1 MNKLMKSLKSATIFG
16 FLICGVTGC
25 TTTQH
30 VASIGECILDGS
42 PAMALIDTMTLP
54 IVAMVDVATLGTM
67 DYGPRHCSKQ
77 KETSAEAEARI
88 NRNNN
93 ILSASTSAISSAALT
108 AAAPEYSTGRSYSGP
123 SNINSYAAVSGP
135 STSNVPNV
143 TLTNPVTEC
152 ISVERGRLPGQYDNP
167 AWSVIVKNNCS
178 YRVLAN
184 ICFLSA
190 DTFGNDCKQVGG
202 IAARFI
208 EANSAMTWPAPDREV
223 NYVKFACPSDYQMSM
238 VWKGSKV
245 DGKCFTC
252 KSEQCSIENL

>member
-1 MNKLMKSLKSATIFG
+1 MKKSTQEHIKFLSLFAVIFTNLLAGGCSLHPAYEPVVDPFNNSKSVHLDRDLHECKSSDRYAYEACLRSRGHKVLENTYA
-16 FLICGVTGC
+16 
-25 TTTQH
+25 
-30 VASIGECILDGS
+30 ASD
-42 PAMALIDTMTLP
+42 
-54 IVAMVDVATLGTM
+54 
-67 DYGPRHCSKQ
+67 
-77 KETSAEAEARI
+77 
-88 NRNNN
+88 
-93 ILSASTSAISSAALT
+93 SSGDNFSSGLAALAT
-108 AAAPEYSTGRSYSGP
+108 GVAIGMGADPGRSYSGP
-123 SNINSYAAVSGP
+123 SNINSYAAISGS

-167 AWSVIVKNNCS
+167 ARSVIVKNNCS

-202 IAARFI
+202 INARFI
-208 EANSAMTWPAPDREV
+208 EANSAITWPAPDREV
-223 NYVKFACPSDYQMSM
+223 NYVTFACPSDYQMSM